1 MKNLKVALFND
12 QILLSE
18 GIKQLLMNELEI
30 KTIIEF
36 SSASELI
43 NLSVDLVIVY
53 DYATQFRS
61 LPTDFKLSNRTTPLL
76 FLTNSEQEVN
86 ALKVQNL
93 PSLYLISSNCAKE
106 DFFSLITEIIKPQN
120 TTTIR
125 RKSPKGQKITV
136 QVDRLSSTFSPRER
150 EVIKLAMSGLQSKQ
164 IGRILEISPRTV
176 DKHRANSMQK
186 CNAKNIVELISHIQT
201 KNIEL

>member
-12 QILLSE
+12 QTLLIE
-18 GIKQLLMNELEI
+18 GVKQLLVKELEI
-30 KTIIEF
+30 NNVVDF
-36 SSASELI
+36 SSTSELF
-43 NLSVDLVIVY
+43 NLQVDLIVMY

-61 LPTDFKLSNRTTPLL
+61 LPTELKLNNIQTPIL
-76 FLTNSEQEVN
+76 FLTDTDQEIV
-86 ALKVQNL
+86 ALNEQNL
-93 PSLYLISSNCAKE
+93 NSLHTLSSSCKKE
-106 DFFSLITEIIKPQN
+106 EFFAFLMDIAQKEN
-120 TTTIR
+120 NHIR
-125 RKSPKGQKITV
+125 RKSPKGQKISAH
-136 QVDRLSSTFSPRER
+136 VDRLTSTFSPRER

-201 KNIEL
+201 KNIAL

>member
-12 QILLSE
+12 HTLLSE
-18 GIKQLLMNELEI
+18 GIKQILINELEI
-30 KTIIEF
+30 NNIVKFT
-36 SSASELI
+36 SVSELI
-43 NLSVDLVIVY
+43 NLSVDLVIIY
-53 DYATQFRS
+53 DYAIQFRS
-61 LPTDFKLSNRTTPLL
+61 LPTDFKLNNKTTPLL
-76 FLTNSEQEVN
+76 FLTNSDQEVV
-86 ALKVQNL
+86 ALREQNL
-93 PSLYLISSNCAKE
+93 TSLHTLSVDCKKEEFLSKLIEITQQESNG
-106 DFFSLITEIIKPQN
+106 
-120 TTTIR
+120 IR
-125 RKSPKGQKITV
+125 RKSPKGQKISAHV
-136 QVDRLSSTFSPRER
+136 NRLTSTFSPRER